1 MEDKRSIPKLHNI
14 ATAIKLWIAILFE
27 AVIIILLCWFAIHQ
41 HKEIVKKEE
50 EIFVG
55 ENISAAVD
63 LSLITNELRT
73 MGELTTVE
81 YLYTDAG
88 KFTDLKQIKGIDIP
102 LTTKSFLIKWNGVIK
117 AGLDVTEI
125 TIYTEENAK
134 TIVVQIPQAEILS
147 HEIDNDSLETLD
159 EHNNIFNKIT
169 VDDVNS
175 FIGESKKFMEQR
187 AIEHGLLEKAM
198 ENSETL
204 IMKFLESNND
214 IYDNYKIEI
223 EVIDK

>member
-41 HKEIVKKEE
+41 HKEIVKKEEE

-125 TIYTEENAK
+125 KIYTEENAK

-187 AIEHGLLEKAM
+187 AI
-198 ENSETL
+198 
-204 IMKFLESNND
+204 
-214 IYDNYKIEI
+214 
-223 EVIDK
+223 